1 MKVKLRDIVAA
12 QQSYSRLLEQSFL
25 PARVKYNL
33 SKDGKKIVNE
43 IDEISKLRNDLII
56 KYGTKGKD
64 GMVSI
69 SPNSENMQTFQLE
82 YDDLLDE
89 DIELATDVLDIEL
102 FIRDDCTLSAKDF
115 IVLEKFIV
123 EKVEESKKDEV
134 KSE

>member
-115 IVLEKFIV
+115 IVLDKFIV
-123 EKVEESKKDEV
+123 EKNEEKIEDK
-134 KSE
+134 

>member
-1 MKVKLRDIVAA
+1 M
-12 QQSYSRLLEQSFL
+12 
-25 PARVKYNL
+25 
-33 SKDGKKIVNE
+33 
-43 IDEISKLRNDLII
+43 II

-69 SPNSENMQTFQLE
+69 SPNSENIQTFQLE

-123 EKVEESKKDEV
+123 EKVDESKKEEV
-134 KSE
+134 KE